1 MGESRHA
8 LIIANDTYEDQ
19 GLKQLKAPGHDAG
32 ALSGVL
38 RNPQIGDFEVDV
50 LRNASAQE
58 MRECIED
65 FFLSDR
71 GRDDQL
77 VLHFSCH
84 GIKSESGELFF
95 AASNTKPRLL
105 DSTGVS
111 ADFVQ
116 RCMSRT
122 RAGCTVLFLDCCY
135 GGAFSRGA
143 SVRASRDM
151 NVLDAFAS
159 EKPSGGRGW
168 AVITASNSME
178 YAFEDAELTEGSS
191 TARPSVF
198 THAVV
203 EGLETGDADCDED
216 GEVSLDDL
224 YEYVYD
230 RVRDQNPNQTPSK
243 SVQMQGTMQLAHS
256 RHRRIRIEAEPVPRA
271 VQDALRSRNIFTRLG
286 AVAEVRSRMASP
298 VLSVAEGA
306 RQALEAVVR
315 TDTQQVADEARRALD
330 DVRLKPAPARLDFG
344 RVHRGTTVPQR
355 TVTLQGIPLAR
366 HCVAHA
372 TGKWLRVE
380 ESAEG
385 LAVGVDTSGEGRLT
399 GDIALKG
406 VADDAVVHVEAE
418 VVPPP
423 PDKPPDAKPPD
434 GEQKGPSVTHRPASR
449 PLRAPA
455 LATATLALAVT
466 SVITLVVAVV
476 KAVQASVDRGN
487 AGQNGNFEDFAQG
500 LLPPLIASLVSAVAA
515 LTLGA
520 LARQELR
527 SRRRRYTPGAKSVTR
542 ALVSAARLCAVPVVV
557 LAVIMS
563 IAYPIV
569 SARW

>member
-1 MGESRHA
+1 MVESRHA

-19 GLKQLKAPGHDAG
+19 GLKQLRAPGHDAE

-50 LRNASAQE
+50 LRNASTQE
-58 MRECIED
+58 MKECIEG
-65 FFLSDR
+65 FLLSDR

-84 GIKSESGELFF
+84 GIKSESGELYF

-151 NVLDAFAS
+151 HVLDAFAG

-178 YAFEDAELTEGSS
+178 YAFEDAELTEGS

-203 EGLETGDADCDED
+203 EGLETGDADRDED

-230 RVRDQNPNQTPSK
+230 RVRDQNPNQNPSK
-243 SVQMQGTMQLAHS
+243 TVQMQGTMQLAHG
-256 RHRRIRIEAEPVPRA
+256 RRRRIRIEPEPVPRA

-298 VLSVAEGA
+298 ALSMAEGA

-315 TDTQQVADEARRALD
+315 NDTQQVADEARRALD
-330 DVRLKPAPARLDFG
+330 DVSLKPAPARLDFG
-344 RVHRGTTVPQR
+344 RVPRDTAVPQQ

-366 HCVAHA
+366 HCVAQPA
-372 TGKWLRVE
+372 GKWLRVE
-380 ESAEG
+380 ESSEG
-385 LAVGVDTSGEGRLT
+385 LAVGVDTSAEGRLT
-399 GDIALKG
+399 GDIMLKG
-406 VADDAVVHVEAE
+406 VADDAVVRVEAE

-423 PDKPPDAKPPD
+423 PDKPPDTPTD
-434 GEQKGPSVTHRPASR
+434 SEGKGPTATHRPPSR
-449 PLRAPA
+449 PVRAPA
-455 LATATLALAVT
+455 MAAATLALAVI
-466 SVITLVVAVV
+466 SVIMLIVAAD
-476 KAVQASVDRGN
+476 KAVRASIDL
-487 AGQNGNFEDFAQG
+487 GQVGMTGEFEDSAGKFS
-500 LLPPLIASLVSAVAA
+500 LLPPLIVSLVTAVAA
-515 LTLGA
+515 LSVGA

-527 SRRRRYTPGAKSVTR
+527 SRRRRYTQGARSATR
-542 ALVSAARLCAVPVVV
+542 ALVSLARLCAIPVVV
-557 LAVIMS
+557 LGALMS

-569 SARW
+569 ITIW